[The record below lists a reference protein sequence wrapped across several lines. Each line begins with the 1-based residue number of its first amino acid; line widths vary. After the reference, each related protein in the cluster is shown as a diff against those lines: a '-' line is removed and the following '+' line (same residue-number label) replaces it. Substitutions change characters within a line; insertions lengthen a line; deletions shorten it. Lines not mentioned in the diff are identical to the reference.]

1 MPSRERVL
9 MPCNGGVCREGS
21 LDLSDVQLRMVE
33 RAATSLPVERR
44 AEFLQDVASR
54 LGEGTPSTP
63 AVEIAVGAALE
74 RTAVSLSDDGGMR

>member
-9 MPCNGGVCREGS
+9 MPCNGGVCREGFACS
-21 LDLSDVQLRMVE
+21 
-33 RAATSLPVERR
+33 ERR
-44 AEFLQDVASR
+44 AVADGGACCDQSAGGTTGGVFAGVASR